1 MAAHR
6 APGGAAE
13 PVLTLAEAQA
23 ILLDGVPP
31 GPVEIC
37 PLSECA
43 GRTLAED
50 VVAGRSQP
58 PDPVSAMDGYAVR
71 NEDAV
76 AGVELQ
82 LIGESPAGAPFQGQV
97 TQGKA
102 VRIATGGVV
111 PAGADRI
118 VIQERVE
125 REGDRIRI
133 VETPDL
139 ATFVRAAGSDFGAGE
154 TVLSAGDRLTPGRL
168 ALAAAANWNLLP
180 VHAAPRVVILA
191 SGDELREPGDRLGH
205 GDIVN
210 SASYAIEDL
219 IRTWGGEPRRLP
231 ILPDDRDSCRQRLK
245 SAGLDAE
252 IIVPLGGASVGDRD
266 SLRPL
271 FAEMGAEILFD
282 RVAVQPGKPTW
293 HARFPDGRLV
303 LGLPGNPASGFVCA
317 WLFLKPLLDRLLG
330 RGTAPN
336 FIPAVAAADLP
347 AVGPRE
353 MFLRGRVEIGPDAR
367 LRASAERFQD
377 SHLQLPLARA
387 NALIRRP
394 PNAPALAA
402 GGMVEV
408 MIIGDLA

>member
-1 MAAHR
+1 
-6 APGGAAE
+6 
-13 PVLTLAEAQA
+13 
-23 ILLDGVPP
+23 
-31 GPVEIC
+31 
-37 PLSECA
+37 
-43 GRTLAED
+43 
-50 VVAGRSQP
+50 
-58 PDPVSAMDGYAVR
+58 
-71 NEDAV
+71 
-76 AGVELQ
+76 
-82 LIGESPAGAPFQGQV
+82 
-97 TQGKA
+97 
-102 VRIATGGVV
+102 
-111 PAGADRI
+111 
-118 VIQERVE
+118 
-125 REGDRIRI
+125 
-133 VETPDL
+133 
-139 ATFVRAAGSDFGAGE
+139 
-154 TVLSAGDRLTPGRL
+154 
-168 ALAAAANWNLLP
+168 P

-219 IRTWGGEPRRLP
+219 ISIWGGEPRRLP
-231 ILPDDRDSCRQRLK
+231 ILPDDRDSCRKRLK